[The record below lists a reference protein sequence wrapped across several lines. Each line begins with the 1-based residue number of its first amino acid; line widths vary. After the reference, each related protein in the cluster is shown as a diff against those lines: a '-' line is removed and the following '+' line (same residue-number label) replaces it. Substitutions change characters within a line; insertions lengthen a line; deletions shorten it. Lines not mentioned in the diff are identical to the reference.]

1 MERRER
7 IKEKERNKEGKEDK
21 NVEKEAKDT

>member
-21 NVEKEAKDT
+21 NVEKEVKDT